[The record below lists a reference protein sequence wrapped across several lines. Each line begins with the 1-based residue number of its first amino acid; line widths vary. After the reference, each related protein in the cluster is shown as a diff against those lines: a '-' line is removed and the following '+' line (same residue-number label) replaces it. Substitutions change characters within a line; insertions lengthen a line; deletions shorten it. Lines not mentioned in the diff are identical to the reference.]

1 MKLWFYIMEKLA
13 AQCIYELLE
22 QTKHKLIRE
31 KKLNFFRI
39 TQEYTR
45 QIIRKLP
52 SSAQK
57 RILSDTILSSLVSS
71 RFFYGNSLITDP
83 SEYSPESAYGIG
95 HKYTSS
101 VGKMHDFIIGKNDQ
115 WFEHISLSYKLDVS
129 NYLEKCVKKQIIW
142 NIPIPED
149 VCGVICSFL

>member
-1 MKLWFYIMEKLA
+1 MFYIMEKLA

-22 QTKHKLIRE
+22 QTKHRLTRE

-39 TQEYTR
+39 TQEYTK
-45 QIIRKLP
+45 QIIGKLP
-52 SSAQK
+52 SSVK
-57 RILSDTILSSLVSS
+57 NRILSDTILSSLVSS

-83 SEYSPESAYGIG
+83 SEYSPKTAYGIG

-101 VGKMHDFIIGKNDQ
+101 VEKIYDFLVGKNDQ

-129 NYLEKCVKKQIIW
+129 NYLEKCAKKQIIW
-142 NIPIPED
+142 AIPIPED
-149 VCGVICSFL
+149 VCDIICSFL